1 MVKKTKTSE
10 LLLMKYIKISKLS
23 IRLHHETM
31 WFHHV
36 KLRNFNIFYYYYFT
50 SLSVLIWYGK
60 YNFIKVTY

>member
-36 KLRNFNIFYYYYFT
+36 KLRNFNIFYY
-50 SLSVLIWYGK
+50 
-60 YNFIKVTY
+60 